1 MNEYT
6 NGRNPLFLK
15 RDSVYVY
22 DYNIESLRGMKM
34 DKKLL
39 SVLGSQRIAARY
51 YLNAT
56 KKALAVNKELRELI
70 NIELN
75 N

>member
-15 RDSVYVY
+15 RDSIYVY
-22 DYNIESLRGMKM
+22 DYNIESLRGMKI

-39 SVLGSQRIAARY
+39 SILGSQRIAARL

-56 KKALAVNKELRELI
+56 KKALAINRDLKELIDSELKD
-70 NIELN
+70 
-75 N
+75 

>member
-1 MNEYT
+1 M
-6 NGRNPLFLK
+6 
-15 RDSVYVY
+15 Y

-39 SVLGSQRIAARY
+39 SILGSQRIAARL

-56 KKALAVNKELRELI
+56 KKALAINKELKALIDSELK
-70 NIELN
+70 E
-75 N
+75 

>member
-1 MNEYT
+1 MSTPMEETRYFSNKT
-6 NGRNPLFLK
+6 GF
-15 RDSVYVY
+15 YVY